1 MADILDPETAPAY
14 SVKEAR
20 GWRAVFNYTAPRQMD
35 VQLHKVFVHDAYVKL
50 VPSGLLVDDLLLPG
64 LFVHSS
70 SPQTAHSSPSEQTM
84 RSSCMI
90 YLGTRK

>member
-50 VPSGLLVDDLLLPG
+50 A
-64 LFVHSS
+64 
-70 SPQTAHSSPSEQTM
+70 PQWLA
-84 RSSCMI
+84 C
-90 YLGTRK
+90 